1 MSTAPPVG
9 PEVSAG
15 YVTFRIGCER
25 YATAVEMIR
34 EVVRLDRLA
43 VLPAMAGAL
52 AGVLDLR
59 GEPLPVVDA
68 RDPRRALDRPAYVLV
83 LTGGLGGREGSPL
96 TGGLDQQTGFV
107 VDEVLGVLGCAEL
120 PAAGDGPPRA
130 LPAYVVDVLRL
141 DGGPLF
147 VVDIGRMV
155 TAMAG

>member
-1 MSTAPPVG
+1 
-9 PEVSAG
+9 
-15 YVTFRIGCER
+15 
-25 YATAVEMIR
+25 MIR

-59 GEPLPVVDA
+59 GEPLPVVDV

-83 LTGGLGGREGSPL
+83 LAGGLGAGGGEEGSPL

-107 VDEVLGVLGCAEL
+107 VDEVLGVLGRAEL

-155 TAMAG
+155 TALADRSDRPDQGQT